1 MADSV
6 TAAGRS
12 PLKRLHDFGQSPW
25 LDFIQRGFVSGGELG
40 RFVRE
45 WGVSGITSNPAIFE
59 KAIAE
64 TDDYDAEIAALARKG
79 KSAVEIYEALTVA
92 DVRAAADVL
101 RPVYEDADGGDGFVS
116 LEVSPRLAKDAGG
129 TIAEA
134 KHLWTTLDRP
144 NVMIKV
150 PGTVEGLTALR
161 ALVTDGVNVN
171 VTLLFSVE
179 RYRDVLTAYL
189 EGLEGA
195 AEAGHRLEAL
205 ASVASFFLSRIDVL
219 VDREL
224 DAIAA
229 ARGEPARR
237 ARALRGEA
245 AIASARSAYE
255 VFEEFCAAP
264 RFKRVAGRGG
274 RPQRLLWA
282 STGTKDPS
290 YSDVKY
296 VEALIGPET
305 VNTMPLETLR
315 AFDDHGD
322 PAPRLRGRVEGARRV
337 LAELSALGIDPARAA
352 AQLLEEGI
360 DKFVKPYDSLLET
373 IEAARR
379 AAREAAAAAE

>member
-1 MADSV
+1 MADDAK
-6 TAAGRS
+6 AARRS

-25 LDFIQRGFVSGGELG
+25 LDFIQRGLVGGGELE
-40 RFVRE
+40 RLVRE
-45 WGVSGITSNPAIFE
+45 WGISGITSNPTIFE

-64 TDDYDAEIAALARKG
+64 TADYDAEIAALARKG
-79 KSAVEIYEALTVA
+79 KSAIEIYEALTLA

-101 RPVYEDADGGDGFVS
+101 RPVYDDAGGGDGFVS
-116 LEVSPRLAKDAGG
+116 LEVSPRLANDAGA

-134 KHLWTTLDRP
+134 KHLWVALGRP

-150 PGTVEGLTALR
+150 PGTAQGLTALR
-161 ALVTDGVNVN
+161 ALVTEGVNVN

-179 RYRDVLTAYL
+179 RYRDVLAAYL

-195 AEAGHRLEAL
+195 AEQGHELASL

-224 DAIAA
+224 DAIVQAG
-229 ARGEPARR
+229 GEQARR
-237 ARALRGEA
+237 ARELRGEA

-264 RFKRVAGRGG
+264 RFKRVAARGG

-282 STGTKDPS
+282 STGTKDPA

-305 VNTMPLETLR
+305 VNTMPLDTLR
-315 AFDDHGD
+315 AYDDHGD
-322 PAPRLRGRVEGARRV
+322 PAPRLKGRVEAARAV
-337 LAELSALGIDPARAA
+337 LAELAGLGIDPARVAA
-352 AQLLEEGI
+352 ELLDEGI

-379 AAREAAAAAE
+379 AASGAAAAAE